1 VLFRLIIATCFGGMV
16 YALLSA
22 KAERFEI
29 ETELEKEASESTSII
44 PLFFVDKISHFLFSR
59 LVFNQKPFL
68 LLKIVLILVS

>member
-44 PLFFVDKISHFLFSR
+44 PLFFC
-59 LVFNQKPFL
+59 
-68 LLKIVLILVS
+68 